1 MNDGNENVKSM
12 TSDLAKALLDVMLE
26 EFKEGRADQLFSAAH
41 NEQTLHTLLFE
52 TYIEKKDK
60 SVLYLIKQLRK
71 LEPSIGY
78 RFMCYL
84 MERNN
89 VLQGE
94 GHLAKFDLFEK
105 SLTVEGEV
113 SLTGL
118 YKSVPRINFNR
129 YLQDK
134 ALAHFLAQYEKRRT
148 DTSQQKVTALLPYLE
163 LLKLSKSN
171 SSSWTP
177 QSIFIGDCKTCAEAD
192 VLLFVDLVPHL
203 LKFAE
208 QTQISLKGNVDFIQ
222 ALVSSVYPAQLQHL
236 ARQLITKEV
245 QLIGDTSKEVL
256 QSASQ
261 SLSWDSFQQYC
272 YWQLVEAECGHHQD
286 MLEETLPLLLAKIN
300 PLTHSEAISGLTSIL
315 RNLNPTEA
323 MLGALLMTALPFAP
337 FVSTLLHS
345 WAYQLVDEQLGV
357 NKINRSYEFLDSL
370 AQILAGLAKGKVNAT
385 RTVLRHITVWRA
397 VDGDTCQKVIFSNK
411 GFKKLFATAI
421 SNHKLETEFDVLFK
435 ASAASEVATTTA
447 TTPAVAV
454 KKVSEEK
461 KDKKDKVP
469 HQHTKNNG
477 ANNKKSA
484 TAASA
489 SKKSDDKDQKTKNT
503 RRTQREKQSTS
514 SSESDSDSEESSSE
528 GDSSSSEESREA
540 VKGQK
545 KSKNVT
551 GVKRRRSSSTSSSES
566 ESEDSDLQPPKK
578 RATKVEHQR
587 KRRKV
592 DHGT

>member
-1 MNDGNENVKSM
+1 MAQFDKR
-12 TSDLAKALLDVMLE
+12 
-26 EFKEGRADQLFSAAH
+26 RAD
-41 NEQTLHTLLFE
+41 TT
-52 TYIEKKDK
+52 
-60 SVLYLIKQLRK
+60 
-71 LEPSIGY
+71 
-78 RFMCYL
+78 
-84 MERNN
+84 
-89 VLQGE
+89 
-94 GHLAKFDLFEK
+94 
-105 SLTVEGEV
+105 
-113 SLTGL
+113 
-118 YKSVPRINFNR
+118 
-129 YLQDK
+129 
-134 ALAHFLAQYEKRRT
+134 
-148 DTSQQKVTALLPYLE
+148 QQKVTALLPYLE

-203 LKFAE
+203 FKFAE
-208 QTQISLKGNVDFIQ
+208 QAQITLKGNVDFIQ

-245 QLIGDTSKEVL
+245 QLIGDTTKEVL

-261 SLSWDSFQQYC
+261 SLNWDSFQQYC

-345 WAYQLVDEQLGV
+345 WGYQLVDEQLGV

-370 AQILAGLAKGKVNAT
+370 AQILAGLAKGKVNT
-385 RTVLRHITVWRA
+385 SRTVLRHITVWRA

-421 SNHKLETEFDVLFK
+421 SHHKLESEFDALFK
-435 ASAASEVATTTA
+435 VCASEAA
-447 TTPAVAV
+447 TPATAV
-454 KKVSEEK
+454 KKATEE

-469 HQHTKNNG
+469 HKNNG
-477 ANNKKSA
+477 TSNKKSTTA
-484 TAASA
+484 TSA
-489 SKKSDDKDQKTKNT
+489 NKKSEDKEQKTKNT
-503 RRTQREKQSTS
+503 RKTQREKESSIS
-514 SSESDSDSEESSSE
+514 SSESESESGEEGSESSSE
-528 GDSSSSEESREA
+528 SEESEEETPA
-540 VKGQK
+540 K
-545 KSKNVT
+545 KKQVT
-551 GVKRRRSSSTSSSES
+551 GVKRRRVSSES
-566 ESEDSDLQPPKK
+566 GSDSDSSEDSEEEPPKK
-578 RATKVEHQR
+578 GGTKVEHKR

-592 DHGT
+592 HHGT